1 MKTIM
6 MDGEVYTKKSAFVD
20 AFGEKMEAGKK
31 ASDVKGDIRRFL
43 NVGNHRGKTFTL
55 TITESA
61 TPSKNKDFDGLAK
74 LARKLGATER
84 QIKKFIKK
92 KPKAHSVGF
101 LRNT

>member
-1 MKTIM
+1 MKAII
-6 MDGEVYTKKSAFVD
+6 MDGEVFTKKAPFVD
-20 AFGEKMEAGKK
+20 AFGEAMEAGKK
-31 ASDVKGDIRRFL
+31 AADVKGDIRRFL

-84 QIKKFIKK
+84 QIKDFIKE
-92 KPKAHSVGF
+92 KPKAHSVGS